1 MGLASALVEKKE
13 LDKAL
18 GMLLEV
24 SNKDPKNTDLLFA
37 VCNVYT
43 KKGYFT
49 AATGYCE
56 KTLELKPGVYDA
68 MNRLAWLYAKKQTKL
83 EKALDLSTQTLKA
96 FPKRPEFIDT
106 LSEIYYVQGKSED
119 AIAKIKEALD
129 LVPNDAY
136 YKQQL
141 WKFKNVKPKKPAA

>member
-1 MGLASALVEKKE
+1 MGVASVLVEKKE

-18 GMLLEV
+18 GMLLAV
-24 SNKDPKNTDLLFA
+24 SNKEPENTDLLFE

-49 AATGYCE
+49 KATGYCE
-56 KTLELKPGVYDA
+56 KMLELKPGVYEA

-83 EKALDLSTQTLKA
+83 AKALAMSSETVKA
-96 FPKRPEFIDT
+96 FPKSAGYIDT
-106 LSEIYYVQGKSED
+106 LSEVYYSLGKTDD
-119 AIAKIKEALD
+119 AIAKIKEALELD
-129 LVPNDAY
+129 PNNSY

-141 WKFKNVKPKKPAA
+141 WKYRNIKLKKPAA